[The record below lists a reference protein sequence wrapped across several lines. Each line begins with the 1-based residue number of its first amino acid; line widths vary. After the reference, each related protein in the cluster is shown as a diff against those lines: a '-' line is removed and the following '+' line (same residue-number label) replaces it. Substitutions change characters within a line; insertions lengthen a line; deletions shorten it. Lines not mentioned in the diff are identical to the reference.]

1 MKVGYARVSSDD
13 QNLDLQLD
21 ALNNVGCERI
31 FRDEI
36 SGATINRP
44 GLTDALQFLR
54 AGDTLVIWKLD
65 RLGRNTLQ
73 MLDLLHQFE
82 NQKILFSSLTEGI
95 DTGTPG
101 GKLIFTIL
109 SSFAQY
115 EREILKERTRA
126 GLTAARARGRY
137 GGRPRKLSP
146 QQEKGLA
153 AMAANPEIS
162 IGEIAEAFGISR
174 PSVYSYLKRLSSPP
188 APP

>member
-1 MKVGYARVSSDD
+1 MKIGYARVSTDD
-13 QNLDLQLD
+13 QNLDSQLD
-21 ALNNVGCERI
+21 ALNAVGCERI
-31 FRDEI
+31 FRDEM
-36 SGATINRP
+36 SGASIDRRP

-65 RLGRNTLQ
+65 RLGRNVLQ
-73 MLDLLHQFE
+73 MLDLLNQFE
-82 NQKILFSSLTEGI
+82 NQKILFASLTEGI

-115 EREILKERTRA
+115 EREILKQRTLA
-126 GLTAARARGRY
+126 GLAAARARGRY

-162 IGEIAEAFGISR
+162 IGEIAEAFNISR
-174 PSVYSYLKRLSSPP
+174 PCVYSYLKRLSSHRP
-188 APP
+188 